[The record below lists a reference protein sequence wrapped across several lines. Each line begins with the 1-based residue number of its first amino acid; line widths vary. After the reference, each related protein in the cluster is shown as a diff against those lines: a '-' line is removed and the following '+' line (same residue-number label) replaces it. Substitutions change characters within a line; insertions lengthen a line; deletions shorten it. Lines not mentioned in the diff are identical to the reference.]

1 MTEAY
6 YPRHGGEQGLSAEEL
21 ELDALQDRVHLLE
34 RLLRD
39 VTDYV
44 APCSTPECDCIGR
57 RIHEALEAS
66 HAG

>member
-6 YPRHGGEQGLSAEEL
+6 HPRHGGEQGVSTEEL
-21 ELDALQDRVHLLE
+21 ELARLQDRARLLE

-44 APCSTPECDCIGR
+44 APCSAPECDCIGR
-57 RIHEALEAS
+57 RIHEALEVS
-66 HAG
+66 HAD